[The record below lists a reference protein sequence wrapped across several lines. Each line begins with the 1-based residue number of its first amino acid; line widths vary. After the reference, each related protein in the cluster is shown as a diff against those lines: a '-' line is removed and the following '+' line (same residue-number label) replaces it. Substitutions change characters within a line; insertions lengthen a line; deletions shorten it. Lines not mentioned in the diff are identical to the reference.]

1 MLSLIAGGRAELRD
15 TQGLCLNV
23 VNKFWNTYEDEW
35 LEDAFVRRLVREVEG
50 INLNDNQTVLEALRA
65 EGMAP
70 EDMAG
75 GVLALILIKFTDT
88 LISMTRMGP
97 NCYKYLFEICRQ
109 QDKRLALTGFCAP
122 TNDDI
127 SGCPILFENTGAL
140 VSTQDEFV
148 AEYDKVVNL
157 LD

>member
-1 MLSLIAGGRAELRD
+1 MLSLIAGARAELRD
-15 TQGLCLNV
+15 SNDLCLNV

-35 LEDAFVRRLVREVEG
+35 LEDELVKRLVSEVEG
-50 INLNDNQTVLEALRA
+50 IPIKDGQSTVDALKT

-109 QDKRLALTGFCAP
+109 VDKRLALTGFCAP
-122 TNDDI
+122 TDKDI
-127 SGCPILFENTGAL
+127 GGCPILFENTGKTIY
-140 VSTQDEFV
+140 TQQDFV
-148 AEYDKVVNL
+148 AEYDKVVFM